1 MKTFLLASIL
11 FLGALCAKADLINT
25 RVLTPPTANAST
37 NLLVASTKPTVLY
50 SFSAY
55 STTTQYI
62 LVIQTNGVPA
72 SGATAVFT
80 LPVQAGQTAAWD
92 FGAYGA
98 SLDSIMV
105 VASSTPNTLTPGAS
119 GNQYI
124 QAITKAN

>member
-1 MKTFLLASIL
+1 MLL
-11 FLGALCAKADLINT
+11 LGALCAKADLINT
-25 RVLTPPTANAST
+25 RVQVPPTATAST
-37 NLLVASTKPTVLY
+37 NLLVASGRPTVLY

-72 SGATAVFT
+72 NGATAIFT

-92 FGAYGA
+92 FGTYGA
-98 SLDSIMV
+98 ALDGVMV
-105 VASSTPNTLTPGAS
+105 CASSTPNTLTLGSS

>member
-1 MKTFLLASIL
+1 MKTLFFTSIIFLA
-11 FLGALCAKADLINT
+11 ALCARADLINT
-25 RVLTPPTANAST
+25 RVLTAPTATAGT
-37 NLLVASTKPTVLY
+37 NLLVASTKSTVLY

-72 SGATAVFT
+72 NGATAVFT

-98 SLDSIMV
+98 SLDSVMV
-105 VASSTPNTLTPGAS
+105 VASSTPNTLTLGTS

>member
-1 MKTFLLASIL
+1 MKTFFLTSVLLLA
-11 FLGALCAKADLINT
+11 GLCARADLINT
-25 RVLTPPTANAST
+25 RVLMPPTATAST

-62 LVIQTNGVPA
+62 LLIQTNGVPA
-72 SGATAVFT
+72 NGATAIFT

-98 SLDSIMV
+98 ALDGVMV
-105 VASSTPNTLTPGAS
+105 CASSTPNTLTLGTS
-119 GNQYI
+119 GNQYM